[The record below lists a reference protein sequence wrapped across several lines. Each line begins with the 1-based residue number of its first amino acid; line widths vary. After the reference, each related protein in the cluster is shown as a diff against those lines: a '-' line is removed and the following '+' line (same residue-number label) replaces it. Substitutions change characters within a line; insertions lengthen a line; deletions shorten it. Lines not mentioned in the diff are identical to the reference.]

1 MIFLVGFAFLAGV
14 VTILSPCILPVLPI
28 VLASSLS
35 QSKKRPIGIVL
46 GFILS
51 FTFFTLAL
59 STLVKYT
66 GIPGDILR
74 NISVIII
81 LLFGI
86 SLIIPK
92 TQILLE
98 LVFSKLTSYI
108 PNQSNH
114 TDGIWS
120 GFIIGLSLGL
130 IWTPCVGPII
140 ASVITLAATSTVTLQ
155 SVFITLSYSLGTAIP
170 MLIIIYSGR
179 SLLQNHPWLL
189 QNTGKIQKI
198 FGVLMIVVAIGLFF
212 NYDRQFQTLILNK
225 FPQYGAGLTKL
236 ENNDLVKQQLD
247 LLKPHTSIDKTDQA
261 PEIISGGE
269 WINSKPLTIANL
281 RGKVVLIDFW
291 TYTCINCIRT
301 LPYLQNWS
309 EKYKDQGLIVIGV
322 HSPEFEFEKDLDNV
336 KKAVKDFGLTYPIVQ
351 DNNFDTWRAY
361 ANQYWPAKYLIDK
374 DGNIRYTH
382 FGERNYDETEKMIQQ
397 LLKEN
402 HQKVNQ
408 KIDNPTYSITS
419 QTPEIYLGYKRI
431 EYLDPNQNFQPD
443 VLSNFVNSN
452 KINPNIY
459 ALNGNWIINIE
470 SANPQKDA
478 KLFLNFSAKE
488 VYLVMKP
495 KTGTNSQVKILLD
508 NKNLNSETQGKNIID
523 STINVTSDSPYQII
537 KLKNPSRHLL
547 ELEFLDSNTEIFAFT
562 FG

>member
-452 KINPNIY
+452 KINPNTY
-459 ALNGNWIINIE
+459 ALNGNWIINAE

>member
-28 VLASSLS
+28 ALASSLS

-309 EKYKDQGLIVIGV
+309 EKYKDQ
-322 HSPEFEFEKDLDNV
+322 DLNL
-336 KKAVKDFGLTYPIVQ
+336 KKI
-351 DNNFDTWRAY
+351 
-361 ANQYWPAKYLIDK
+361 
-374 DGNIRYTH
+374 
-382 FGERNYDETEKMIQQ
+382 
-397 LLKEN
+397 
-402 HQKVNQ
+402 
-408 KIDNPTYSITS
+408 
-419 QTPEIYLGYKRI
+419 
-431 EYLDPNQNFQPD
+431 
-443 VLSNFVNSN
+443 
-452 KINPNIY
+452 
-459 ALNGNWIINIE
+459 
-470 SANPQKDA
+470 
-478 KLFLNFSAKE
+478 
-488 VYLVMKP
+488 
-495 KTGTNSQVKILLD
+495 
-508 NKNLNSETQGKNIID
+508 
-523 STINVTSDSPYQII
+523 
-537 KLKNPSRHLL
+537 
-547 ELEFLDSNTEIFAFT
+547 
-562 FG
+562 

>member
-382 FGERNYDETEKMIQQ
+382 FGEGNYDETEKMIQQ

-452 KINPNIY
+452 KINPNTY
-459 ALNGNWIINIE
+459 ALNGNWIINAE